1 MQYIEPRKV
10 HINNEDPIEIKA
22 VEHDIKSRFI
32 DFKFLGAINIIDL
45 TYSTVRIYGINPEG
59 FKIFDELTVIDG
71 KKGVARLELTDG
83 LLVAGTADYQLV
95 ISDSNGSRLT
105 PLCLVRLI
113 ISESLVDNEAIESSN
128 KFTALDKALAK
139 VENFNEV
146 DVRSKENANSIN
158 QNKKLFDQHVNK
170 STEFFKHIDD
180 YLKTQETVLVM
191 LNQYGHIAK
200 VGTDEEDWSLAFNHV
215 FKNVVKNT
223 CAKITW
229 NGQLKVKSTINV
241 PYGVSLEGIGLPY
254 SGLVPTADFN
264 GEWIIEDKNIK
275 SHNSYKNIY
284 LSFQNNDS
292 VKGLNFLNPY
302 DYCQVDKV
310 IGDGNNNTFI
320 SIGGSAISQT
330 LHLSDCIC
338 YAKSTCTGALYVI
351 KNLQEPHIVNNK
363 ALFTGTGST
372 HPMYCDGVTNAKIEN
387 NSFGFS
393 TATGLK
399 MVCIDY
405 PKRMVGNLIEGNLFE
420 NCKGEYA
427 IEIIGNSNS
436 EYEGNNNTIRD
447 NTYFGGSEKIYVD
460 AISDIFIVDK
470 AMLQRGSSARR
481 VTFIQKYDSNSND
494 PYENLTIGFDGKKID
509 ITGDV
514 YVNSLT
520 GDIYIPNPSDKKLLS
535 SIKRNVRGSTGADE
549 GLEFAVDGD
558 VKMKL
563 KNNHIYNWK
572 AGGGIVLWSPNGTG
586 YLTTVTDEGT
596 LKTTQL

>member
-1 MQYIEPRKV
+1 MQYIQTKTVYIDRDELT
-10 HINNEDPIEIKA
+10 EIKA
-22 VEHDIKSRFI
+22 IEHDIKTRFI
-32 DFKFLGAINIIDL
+32 NFKFIAANKILDISHCI
-45 TYSTVRIYGINPEG
+45 VRVYALNSKGNE
-59 FKIFDELTVIDG
+59 IFNNLTVIDG
-71 KKGVARLELTDG
+71 ARGIARLELTDA
-83 LLVAGTADYQLV
+83 LLVPGTTEYMLKITTDNGGIL
-95 ISDSNGSRLT
+95 SSNRFN
-105 PLCLVRLI
+105 LI
-113 ISESLVDNEAIESSN
+113 VDKDLMTGNAIEGTN
-128 KFTALDKALAK
+128 EYKALDEALKLVGNIHAI
-139 VENFNEV
+139 
-146 DVRSKENANSIN
+146 DVKTEENANSIN

-494 PYENLTIGFDGKKID
+494 PYENLTIGFDGKKVN

-514 YVNSLT
+514 YANSFT
-520 GDIYIPNPSDKKLLS
+520 GTMYFPWNGKLA
-535 SIKRNVRGSTGADE
+535 SIRYDADE
-549 GLEFAVDGD
+549 LIFNVNGVD
-558 VKMKL
+558 KMKL
-563 KNNHIYNWK
+563 KNNHIYNWCN
-572 AGGGIVLWSPNGTG
+572 GGGVVLWSPNGTG
-586 YLTTVTDEGT
+586 YLTTVGDDGT
-596 LKTTQL
+596 LKTTKL

>member
-1 MQYIEPRKV
+1 MQYIQTKTVYIDRDEL
-10 HINNEDPIEIKA
+10 IEIKA
-22 VEHDIKSRFI
+22 IEHDVKTRFI
-32 DFKFLGAINIIDL
+32 DFKFIAANKILDISHCI
-45 TYSTVRIYGINPEG
+45 VRVYALNSKGNE
-59 FKIFDELTVIDG
+59 IFNNLTVIDG
-71 KKGVARLELTDG
+71 AKGIARLELTDA
-83 LLVAGTADYQLV
+83 LLVPGTTEYMLKITTDNGGIL
-95 ISDSNGSRLT
+95 SSNRFN
-105 PLCLVRLI
+105 LI
-113 ISESLVDNEAIESSN
+113 VDKDLMTGNAIEGTN
-128 KFTALDKALAK
+128 EYKALDEALKLVGNIHAI
-139 VENFNEV
+139 
-146 DVRSKENANSIN
+146 DVKTEENANSIN

-302 DYCQVDKV
+302 DYCQVDKI

-363 ALFTGTGST
+363 ALFAGTGST

-494 PYENLTIGFDGKKID
+494 PYENLTIGFDGKKVN

-514 YVNSLT
+514 YANSFT
-520 GDIYIPNPSDKKLLS
+520 GTMYFPWNGKLA
-535 SIKRNVRGSTGADE
+535 SIRYDADE
-549 GLEFAVDGD
+549 LIFNVNGVD
-558 VKMKL
+558 KMKL
-563 KNNHIYNWK
+563 KNNHIYNWCN
-572 AGGGIVLWSPNGTG
+572 GGGVVLWSPNGTG